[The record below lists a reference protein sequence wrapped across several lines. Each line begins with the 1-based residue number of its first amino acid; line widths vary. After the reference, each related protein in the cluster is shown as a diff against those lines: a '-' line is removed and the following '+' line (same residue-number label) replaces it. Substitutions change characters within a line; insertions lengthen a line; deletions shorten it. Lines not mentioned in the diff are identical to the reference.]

1 MIVVL
6 KRWLPALL
14 LAMIGLAVMA
24 AMTGPV
30 SHAGKQRPTAL
41 RIDERSLEDG
51 DMIFRRGVGLTS
63 DFVVSVDRASLFS
76 HVGMICKKA
85 GHAYVIHILPDE
97 GRGEDDTVRM
107 EPLARFLSPENA
119 SGFAVC
125 RLSGQ
130 HVATAQRAAS
140 AALFFWKKGV
150 GYDYEL
156 DGSNARQLYCSE
168 LVWQAYKKAGIDLL
182 DGRLQPVR
190 FPFYQGRYVLISGL
204 LNSRWLE
211 TIRQQ

>member
-30 SHAGKQRPTAL
+30 SHAEKQRPTAL

-107 EPLARFLSPENA
+107 EPLARFLSPGERFRFRRLPLVGQSRSHGAACCRRGPLLLEKGGGVRLRAGWLECA
-119 SGFAVC
+119 SALLLGTGLAGVQKGGNRSSRWPVAAGALPVLSGAICADFGFAE
-125 RLSGQ
+125 Q
-130 HVATAQRAAS
+130 QVA
-140 AALFFWKKGV
+140 
-150 GYDYEL
+150 
-156 DGSNARQLYCSE
+156 
-168 LVWQAYKKAGIDLL
+168 
-182 DGRLQPVR
+182 
-190 FPFYQGRYVLISGL
+190 
-204 LNSRWLE
+204 
-211 TIRQQ
+211 